1 MEAWTSYRCRPAQ
14 RAACCFHFRP
24 RCSKGP
30 HSPPSREHYSRTA
43 SVAVGRE
50 EDVQNILGIYSVLG
64 LTDISSFNL
73 PSAHCIEMT
82 VSVSHVRKMC
92 LGNIIYIT
100 RPKIPW
106 SLTGKPTTGSHSAAL
121 PLTQAG
127 IVILFW
133 GTSYLLFRKPLSL

>member
-1 MEAWTSYRCRPAQ
+1 MQPAASTLDPAAQ
-14 RAACCFHFRP
+14 RDLTVHRAESITPGQPVLLWEGKKMFKTYWAF
-24 RCSKGP
+24 
-30 HSPPSREHYSRTA
+30 T
-43 SVAVGRE
+43 
-50 EDVQNILGIYSVLG
+50 LLLG